1 MSLGERLNR
10 RMDRPAAGVDPW
22 FRGEVPGYS
31 QPSEVDSSG
40 YTLRD
45 PFADQGQ
52 VAAYDD
58 PTVKVVPG
66 GALGEAGAGW
76 GRPDESDLMPASE
89 YIGPQHAIPA
99 APLEYGEGLE
109 VGDRT
114 LTGRETGLGRIAA
127 ATEYQ
132 AREPGRRALSD
143 RDVYSDLYGNDE
155 ADGGGDPEAG
165 RMSGRRLVDGDDDS
179 GLS

>member
-10 RMDRPAAGVDPW
+10 RLDRPATGVDPW
-22 FRGEVPGYS
+22 FRGKVPGYA

-58 PTVKVVPG
+58 PTVDVVPG

-76 GRPDESDLMPASE
+76 RRADESDLMPAAE
-89 YIGPQHAIPA
+89 YIGPQHAIPS
-99 APLEYGEGLE
+99 APTEYGEGVE

-143 RDVYSDLYGNDE
+143 REVYADLYGNDG
-155 ADGGGDPEAG
+155 ADGGGDSEGG
-165 RMSGRRLVDGDDDS
+165 RMMAGRRLVDSDS